1 MSKILII
8 DAHNY
13 HDVSDAL
20 LQGVKDVLDTAK
32 EVTYDYITVPG
43 ALEIPAAVIMGAETA
58 TATYDGFIALGCV
71 IRGETTHYDYVC
83 EQSAR
88 GLMDLSLSGLVVI
101 NGILTVE
108 NKAQAMARAEPSQK
122 NKGAYCAKA
131 CLYMIA
137 LRDRFGVSYTFQNVL
152 GAET

>member
-8 DAHNY
+8 DAPY
-13 HDVSDAL
+13 YQDVSGAL
-20 LQGVKDVLDTAK
+20 LQGVKGVLDVAK
-32 EVTYDYITVPG
+32 GVAYDYITVPG
-43 ALEIPAAVIMGAETA
+43 ALEIPPAVAMVTKSAKVN
-58 TATYDGFIALGCV
+58 YDGFIALGCV

-88 GLMDLSLSGLVVI
+88 GLMDLSLSGLVII

-108 NKAQAMARAEPSQK
+108 TKAQALARAEISQK

-131 CLYMIA
+131 CLDMIT
-137 LRDRFGVSYTFQNVL
+137 LENRFRT
-152 GAET
+152 